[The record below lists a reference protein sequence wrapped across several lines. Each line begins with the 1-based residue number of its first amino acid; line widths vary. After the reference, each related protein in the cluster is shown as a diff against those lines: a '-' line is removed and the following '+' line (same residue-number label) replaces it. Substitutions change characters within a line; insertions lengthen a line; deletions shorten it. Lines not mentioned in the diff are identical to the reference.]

1 MLILVTGGAGY
12 IGSHTIISL
21 LENNYNVIVLDNL
34 CNSSLESIKRVE
46 KITDKKIKFYLGDVR
61 DKVFLE
67 SIFCDNKIDAV
78 IHFAALKSVGE
89 SNNYPL
95 DYYSNN
101 VTGTL
106 SLLEVMKQFDVSK
119 MIFSSSATVYGAK
132 NIAPNKESDPIGG
145 TTNPYGTSK
154 YMMELILQD
163 LCKSDPSFSIVSLR
177 YFNPTGAHSSGM
189 IGENPND
196 IPNNLIPYISKVAQK
211 KLQKLH
217 VFGNDYPTKDGT
229 GIRDYIHVSDLAL
242 GHVKALDYIFLN
254 NINYEAFN
262 LGTGRGY
269 SVLEVVRMF
278 EKVSNTLIPFDF
290 CERRNGDIA
299 ISWACADLARK
310 KLNWET
316 TRDLKEMLEDVWR
329 WQVKNPNGY

>member
-1 MLILVTGGAGY
+1 MSILVTGGAGY

-21 LENNYNVIVLDNL
+21 LENNYDVIVLDNL

-46 KITDKKIKFYLGDVR
+46 SITQKKVNFYLGDVR
-61 DKVFLE
+61 DKLLLE
-67 SIFCDNKIDAV
+67 NIFSEYTIEAV

-89 SNNYPL
+89 STSNPL
-95 DYYSNN
+95 AYYSNN
-101 VTGTL
+101 IVGTL
-106 SLLEVMKQFDVSK
+106 GLLETMKQFDVQK

-132 NIAPNKESDPIGG
+132 NIAPNKETDLIGG

-163 LCKSDPSFSIVSLR
+163 LCKSDPSFSIVALR
-177 YFNPTGAHSSGM
+177 YFNPTGAHPSGM
-189 IGENPND
+189 IGENPNGM
-196 IPNNLIPYISKVAQK
+196 PNNLIPYITKVAQK
-211 KLQKLH
+211 KIQKLH
-217 VFGNDYPTKDGT
+217 IFGNDYPTKDGT

-242 GHVKALDYIFLN
+242 GHVKALDYIFSN
-254 NINYEAFN
+254 NINYEVFN

-278 EKVSNTLIPFDF
+278 ENVSNTVIPFDF

-299 ISWACADLARK
+299 VSWACADLARK
-310 KLNWET
+310 KLKWQT
-316 TRDLKEMLEDVWR
+316 TKNLKEMLEDVWH

>member
-46 KITDKKIKFYLGDVR
+46 KITNKKIKFYLGDVR

-106 SLLEVMKQFDVSK
+106 SLLEVMKRFDVSK
-119 MIFSSSATVYGAK
+119 MIFSSSATVYGTK
-132 NIAPNKESDPIGG
+132 NISPNKETDMIGG
-145 TTNPYGTSK
+145 TTNPYGSSK

-163 LCKSDPSFSIVSLR
+163 FCKSESNFSIISLR

-189 IGENPND
+189 LGENPNG

-211 KLQKLH
+211 KISKLQI
-217 VFGNDYPTKDGT
+217 FGNDYPTKDGT
-229 GIRDYIHVSDLAL
+229 GIRDYIHVTDLAF
-242 GHVKALDYIFLN
+242 GHVKSLDYIFSN
-254 NINYEAFN
+254 DINYEVFN

-269 SVLEVVRMF
+269 SVLEVIRMF
-278 EKVSNTLIPFDF
+278 EKVSNTTIPFEF
-290 CERRNGDIA
+290 CERRAGDIA
-299 ISWACADLARK
+299 ESWACADLAKNKLKWQAK
-310 KLNWET
+310 K
-316 TRDLKEMLEDVWR
+316 DLKEMLQDVWH
-329 WQVKNPNGY
+329 WQIKNPNGY

>member
-1 MLILVTGGAGY
+1 MFILVTGGAGY

-34 CNSSLESIKRVE
+34 CNSSFEAIKRVE
-46 KITDKKIKFYLGDVR
+46 KITHKKINFYLGDVR
-61 DKVFLE
+61 DKSLLE
-67 SIFCDNKIDAV
+67 SIFCDHKINAV

-89 SNNYPL
+89 SNRYPL

-101 VTGTL
+101 LTGTL
-106 SLLEVMKQFDVSK
+106 NLLEIMKQFDVHK

-132 NIAPNKESDPIGG
+132 NIAPNKESAPIGG

-163 LCKSDPSFSIVSLR
+163 LCKSDPNFSIVSLR

-278 EKVSNTLIPFDF
+278 EKVSNTIIPFEF
-290 CERRNGDIA
+290 CERRAGDIA
-299 ISWACADLARK
+299 ESWACADLAK
-310 KLNWET
+310 SKLKWQAT
-316 TRDLKEMLEDVWR
+316 KDLKDMLQDVWH
-329 WQVKNPNGY
+329 WQIKNPNGY

>member
-1 MLILVTGGAGY
+1 
-12 IGSHTIISL
+12 
-21 LENNYNVIVLDNL
+21 
-34 CNSSLESIKRVE
+34 
-46 KITDKKIKFYLGDVR
+46 VR
-61 DKVFLE
+61 DKSLLKNIFL
-67 SIFCDNKIDAV
+67 DNKIDAV

-89 SNNYPL
+89 SNAYPL

-101 VTGTL
+101 LTGTL
-106 SLLEVMKQFDVSK
+106 SLLEVMKQFDVRK
-119 MIFSSSATVYGAK
+119 MIFSSSATVYGNK

-163 LCKSDPSFSIVSLR
+163 LCKSDPNFSIVSLR

-189 IGENPND
+189 MGENPNG

-254 NINYEAFN
+254 DVNYEVFN

-278 EKVSNTLIPFDF
+278 EKIANTTIPFEI
-290 CERRNGDIA
+290 CERRTGDIA
-299 ISWACADLARK
+299 ESWASADLARS
-310 KLNWET
+310 KLKWIAT
-316 TRDLKEMLEDVWR
+316 KDLKEMLQDVWR
-329 WQVKNPNGY
+329 WQIKNPDGY

>member
-46 KITDKKIKFYLGDVR
+46 KITNKKIKFYLGDVR

-106 SLLEVMKQFDVSK
+106 SLLEVMKRFDVSK